1 MSFETVKIDKK
12 SGTQTIQIPEDF
24 SIDDDKVYLK
34 KVGKSLYVIPYHNP
48 WESLIQST
56 NLFTKDFLE
65 KRDQP
70 EAQKR
75 DFFG

>member
-12 SGTQTIQIPEDF
+12 SGTQTIQIPEGF